1 MDINNL
7 IETWHPKLKNNNYII
22 ISDNNLMDYNCI
34 AYSLDIYDM
43 YCGSST
49 NSWPYKI
56 LSRSP
61 KLDNY
66 IKYYNMY
73 DYVICDNYKYDN
85 DFEKVALYVDNDNN
99 VTHAAKQ
106 YKNRWRSKL
115 GASVVIEHELDWIS
129 GFDYDNYGKVGII
142 LKRKR

>member
-1 MDINNL
+1 MRKKCEICGFTGKFTIHLMEEHNL
-7 IETWHPKLKNNNYII
+7 LLKDYII
-22 ISDNNLMDYNCI
+22 QYELSGITPKCQCGYCE
-34 AYSLDIYDM
+34 YDM
-43 YCGSST
+43 YC
-49 NSWPYKI
+49 
-56 LSRSP
+56 
-61 KLDNY
+61 
-66 IKYYNMY
+66 
-73 DYVICDNYKYDN
+73 